1 MIYLLLRLLN
11 YKSCVLILNCS
22 MSYPFAKWDWGGGEG
37 DKICG
42 SISLDQNRFLKLNAK
57 EFWEL
62 DLDQRNLKFCTEKL
76 NDL

>member
-11 YKSCVLILNCS
+11 YKSCVVILSCS
-22 MSYPFAKWDWGGGEG
+22 MSYPFAKWDGGGG
-37 DKICG
+37 KICG

-62 DLDQRNLKFCTEKL
+62 DLDHRNLKFCT
-76 NDL
+76 